1 MLCAKIVWN
10 CRRVRPGKQIFRNC
24 IWFFLTILPT
34 SCSRAWLFIW
44 LIHPKDD
51 SPNVM
56 VLGKEDF
63 KINNIVF
70 NISPR
75 RGVWSSIWAHWKSF
89 WRVIWTKFDGSKE
102 DFQKFSMIFFI
113 AKQSYLGQ
121 GNYYSIFLHPNLKRF
136 SDSGKTIL
144 KNVTKFDWNWSCC
157 SEGKYVYFNYQW
169 MLCVPNLNE
178 IKRKMRNVCMITCA
192 DQIVSVWN
200 LKKNDFRI
208 NMIQ

>member
-24 IWFFLTILPT
+24 IWFFFTILPT

-113 AKQSYLGQ
+113 AKLSSLGQ
-121 GNYYSIFLHPNLKRF
+121 GNYYSIFLHPKVLEK
-136 SDSGKTIL
+136 
-144 KNVTKFDWNWSCC
+144 C
-157 SEGKYVYFNYQW
+157 
-169 MLCVPNLNE
+169 
-178 IKRKMRNVCMITCA
+178 
-192 DQIVSVWN
+192 DQIW
-200 LKKNDFRI
+200 LKLVLLFRRWI
-208 NMIQ
+208 CLF

>member
-24 IWFFLTILPT
+24 IWFFFTILPT

-75 RGVWSSIWAHWKSF
+75 RGAWSSIWAHWKSF

-102 DFQKFSMIFFI
+102 DFQKFSMIFF
-113 AKQSYLGQ
+113 
-121 GNYYSIFLHPNLKRF
+121 YSE
-136 SDSGKTIL
+136 TIL
-144 KNVTKFDWNWSCC
+144 SWTRKLLFNFPASKLKKVQWFWKNDLEKC
-157 SEGKYVYFNYQW
+157 
-169 MLCVPNLNE
+169 
-178 IKRKMRNVCMITCA
+178 
-192 DQIVSVWN
+192 DQIW
-200 LKKNDFRI
+200 LKLVLLFRR
-208 NMIQ
+208 

>member
-1 MLCAKIVWN
+1 MFLIFRHGEGHGLRSEHTENPSEGWFEQSLMVLK
-10 CRRVRPGKQIFRNC
+10 KIFRNSP
-24 IWFFLTILPT
+24 WF
-34 SCSRAWLFIW
+34 
-44 LIHPKDD
+44 
-51 SPNVM
+51 
-56 VLGKEDF
+56 
-63 KINNIVF
+63 
-70 NISPR
+70 
-75 RGVWSSIWAHWKSF
+75 
-89 WRVIWTKFDGSKE
+89 
-102 DFQKFSMIFFI
+102 FFI

-157 SEGKYVYFNYQW
+157 SEGKYVFFNYQW